1 MDNTVRTLQTN
12 VLSEKFSGI
21 FVERQ
26 FNFGQKPED
35 YCTTIPH
42 SVLDITV
49 QMQSY
54 AKNICSP
61 KILYWYK
68 ERKNS

>member
-1 MDNTVRTLQTN
+1 MDNTVGTLQTN

-26 FNFGQKPED
+26 FNFGQKPEEG

-49 QMQSY
+49 
-54 AKNICSP
+54 
-61 KILYWYK
+61 
-68 ERKNS
+68 